1 MDTNLVPHPMILQCR
16 HLLRQMWRALPRRRG
31 PPLHLLLLQ
40 VLEDYQLGD
49 EFEAQVRSV
58 AVLLADV
65 HRRSVL
71 LGWHGSFFHGWPY
84 GSRPWCL
91 SCSQTSSCGCVQ
103 HCAFVQVAA
112 GKYLFCEAV
121 GEVPGCIDE
130 LSWRWSPLPT
140 NMQCRLRAWD
150 FTCLTM
156 DSVQKR
162 LMRV

>member
-1 MDTNLVPHPMILQCR
+1 MQSDELMWLRTTLCFRAGGGWEVLV
-16 HLLRQMWRALPRRRG
+16 
-31 PPLHLLLLQ
+31 
-40 VLEDYQLGD
+40 
-49 EFEAQVRSV
+49 
-58 AVLLADV
+58 
-65 HRRSVL
+65 
-71 LGWHGSFFHGWPY
+71 
-84 GSRPWCL
+84 
-91 SCSQTSSCGCVQ
+91 
-103 HCAFVQVAA
+103 
-112 GKYLFCEAV
+112 FCEAV